1 MSGERWAESSE
12 WRAESDHCGPNGVSL
27 AGSCAVDIK
36 QT

>member
-1 MSGERWAESSE
+1 MSGDRWAESSE
-12 WRAESDHCGPNGVSL
+12 WRAESGHCGPNGVSL